1 MVVEYVLLVVIG
13 LASGIV
19 GALVGLGGGII
30 LVPATLYIGVNLGM
44 IGGITPQS
52 VVGLSVIMMIFTGLS
67 STLAYMKMK
76 TIDFRSGFIFFIG
89 SVPGTLLG
97 AFVNK
102 GLDLPSFN
110 LYFGILLIILS
121 ILLLVRNYLK
131 PVNWFV
137 NNGKQQTFT
146 DKTGETFIY
155 GYPIWFALLLTFFV
169 GFSSGL
175 FGIGGGSILV
185 PAMILLFLFPPHVAV
200 GTSMFMVLLSALVNS
215 VTHISLGNV
224 PWLYTIPVIP
234 AAYIGA
240 KIGARLNQRMKSE
253 TLVIALRIVLLLF
266 GIRSI
271 IDGIL
276 G

>member
-121 ILLLVRNYLK
+121 LLLLVRNYLK

-155 GYPIWFALLLTFFV
+155 GYPVWFALLLTFFV

-240 KIGARLNQRMKSE
+240 KIGARLNQKMKSE

>member
-1 MVVEYVLLVVIG
+1 MEYLILAVIG
-13 LASGIV
+13 LSSGII

-30 LVPATLYIGVNLGM
+30 LVPATLFIGINLGL
-44 IGGITPQS
+44 IDGITPQTA
-52 VVGLSVIMMIFTGLS
+52 VGLSVFMMIFTGLA
-67 STLAYMKMK
+67 STLSYMKTK
-76 TIDFRSGFIFFIG
+76 TIDYRSGFIFFAG

-110 LYFGILLIILS
+110 LYFGILLIIIS
-121 ILLLVRNYLK
+121 MLLLVQKYLK
-131 PVNWFV
+131 PVSWFV
-137 NNGKQQTFT
+137 DRGK
-146 DKTGETFIY
+146 KRTFIDKMGESHVF
-155 GYPIWFALLLTFFV
+155 GYPIWFALLLTFGV
-169 GFSSGL
+169 GFASGL

-200 GTSMFMVLLSALVNS
+200 GTSMFMVFLSAMVNS

-224 PWLYTIPVIP
+224 PWLYTIPVVP
-234 AAYIGA
+234 AAYFGA
-240 KIGARLNQRMKSE
+240 KLGAMLNQKMKSE
-253 TLVIALRIVLLLF
+253 TLVLALRIILLIL

-271 IDGIL
+271 IDGIV

>member
-1 MVVEYVLLVVIG
+1 ME
-13 LASGIV
+13 
-19 GALVGLGGGII
+19 
-30 LVPATLYIGVNLGM
+30 
-44 IGGITPQS
+44 
-52 VVGLSVIMMIFTGLS
+52 S
-67 STLAYMKMK
+67 S
-76 TIDFRSGFIFFIG
+76 R
-89 SVPGTLLG
+89 
-97 AFVNK
+97 
-102 GLDLPSFN
+102 
-110 LYFGILLIILS
+110 
-121 ILLLVRNYLK
+121 
-131 PVNWFV
+131 
-137 NNGKQQTFT
+137 TFT

-155 GYPIWFALLLTFFV
+155 GYPVWFALLLTFFV

-240 KIGARLNQRMKSE
+240 KIGARLNQKMKSE

>member
-44 IGGITPQS
+44 IDGITPQS

-155 GYPIWFALLLTFFV
+155 GYPVWFALLLTFFV

>member
-155 GYPIWFALLLTFFV
+155 GYPVWFALLLTFFV